1 MTCLRLESANTETAR
16 RTIELTMFIP
26 KIGMCSNV
34 RINRL
39 ATSGYKAKPEHIPDG
54 EIPMHYRRKPV

>member
-1 MTCLRLESANTETAR
+1 MNRCHE
-16 RTIELTMFIP
+16 IERSTSIHNQNLGF

-39 ATSGYKAKPEHIPDG
+39 ITSGYKAKPENIPDG
-54 EIPMHYRRKPV
+54 EIPMHYRRKP